1 MVIGQV
7 ATLVAKWVN
16 RIQHFVR
23 GLLSSLRR
31 LSTKLDDLAGIFSDL
46 SGRNRALARTDP
58 SEFRPDFPRGSD
70 FIDPGDGF
78 SDRAADAYRRIR
90 GSADD
95 TPLAAANTGIDEG
108 VIERMR
114 QNLFVQQ
121 HDVSLVP
128 NQVERGYFTPVERIA
143 DLWDGATQGTLSPDD
158 MAAFRNLAAHEY
170 VENRLMEAG
179 LPYRSSHPDA
189 FDADGDPIINRD
201 HPGAHDLAPNEWR
214 PNAPLDHWRVFGLD
228 GSGLQM
234 ADDLSNLDEV
244 VDAALRGLGR

>member
-1 MVIGQV
+1 VVIGQV

-16 RIQHFVR
+16 KIQHFVR

-31 LSTKLDDLAGIFSDL
+31 LTPKLDELAEIFARL

-58 SEFRPDFPRGSD
+58 DDFRPGFPRGSD
-70 FIDPGDGF
+70 FIGGGEGF
-78 SDRAADAYRRIR
+78 TDRAAEAYRRIR
-90 GSADD
+90 DSADD
-95 TPLAAANTGIDEG
+95 TPLAAANTGIDER

-121 HDVSLVP
+121 HDVSLGP
-128 NQVERGYFTPVERIA
+128 NHVERGYFTPDERIA
-143 DLWDGATQGTLSPDD
+143 DLWDGAARGTLSPDQR
-158 MAAFRNLAAHEY
+158 AEFRNLAAHEY

-179 LPYRSSHPDA
+179 LPYRSAHPDA
-189 FDADGDPIINRD
+189 FDAEGSRLLNPD

-214 PNAPLDHWRVFGLD
+214 PSEPFRHWRAFGID
-228 GSGLQM
+228 GSGIEM